1 MGSKP
6 RLSVVKQQAT
16 REELLTAAKEALQA
30 AMARVIEL
38 ENDGHVGFEVYE
50 ATTLR
55 VANDASRGCL
65 ERRLGGIG
73 DRYGDEIAIGGKRYR
88 RHQLGRVGYHSLCGE
103 VSIERWTYRQ
113 IGVRNGP
120 TVVAVDLA
128 AGLLQ
133 GATPAMA
140 FAVAQGFARMPSRH
154 LEEEMRALHR
164 CPPSRSTLERLGHG
178 LGGAARQDVVEIEAV
193 LRKAERLPQGAHA
206 IAVGLDRTSVPMIE
220 ERPLTHGPSSPRKP
234 RRTPYVRQPPHPFDV
249 MYRMAYIGTVSIVD
263 RHGDAIVTRRYA
275 ASAEEGAEDLVARMM
290 ADVRNARAQR
300 SNLPVVIV
308 QDGAPELW
316 GLMWEALR
324 ANGVHRWHEA
334 IDRYHLNEKLA
345 HALDEAEKDEAT
357 RRQRYGTWMHMLD
370 HDAYAI
376 EKIDAWLSTR
386 RAALRGKAAI
396 AFDQLTSYISG
407 NQARMRYAKLRRAGF
422 PTGSGVTEGA
432 CKSLIAMR
440 AKRSGQR
447 WYHDGLT
454 AVLTLRALQQSD
466 RLNPFWKRFSRRYS
480 ADVRAVA

>member
-1 MGSKP
+1 M
-6 RLSVVKQQAT
+6 
-16 REELLTAAKEALQA
+16 
-30 AMARVIEL
+30 
-38 ENDGHVGFEVYE
+38 
-50 ATTLR
+50 
-55 VANDASRGCL
+55 
-65 ERRLGGIG
+65 
-73 DRYGDEIAIGGKRYR
+73 
-88 RHQLGRVGYHSLCGE
+88 
-103 VSIERWTYRQ
+103 
-113 IGVRNGP
+113 
-120 TVVAVDLA
+120 VAVDLA
-128 AGLLQ
+128 AGLIQ

-178 LGGAARQDVVEIEAV
+178 LGGAARQDVIAIEAV
-193 LRKAERLPQGAHA
+193 LRKTERLPGGAHA

-220 ERPLTHGPSSPRKP
+220 ERPLTHAPSSPRKP

-263 RHGDAIVTRRYA
+263 GHGDAIVTRRYA
-275 ASAEEGAEDLVARMM
+275 ASAEEGPEDLVARMM
-290 ADVRNARAQR
+290 ADVRHARAQR
-300 SNLPVVIV
+300 SNVPVVIV

-316 GLMWEALR
+316 GLMWGALR
-324 ANGVHRWHEA
+324 ASGVHRWHEA

-345 HALDEAEKDEAT
+345 HTLDESEKDEAT
-357 RRQRYGTWMHMLD
+357 RRQRYAQWMHMLD

-386 RAALRGKAAI
+386 RAALRGKAA
-396 AFDQLTSYISG
+396 AASDQLTSYISG
-407 NQARMRYAKLRRAGF
+407 NEARMRYAKLRRAGF

-454 AVLTLRALQQSD
+454 AVLTLRALLQSD
-466 RLNPFWKRFSRRYS
+466 RLVPFWKRFALRYS
-480 ADVRAVA
+480 ASVRAVA